1 MATKEQERKALQKIK
16 DIVDSLGP
24 DSYVAAAFD
33 GCFNLAQENIDGD
46 FMISFTQRLQK
57 ADDEIAYYKRAA
69 ESFSKDL
76 GEHVEAMQKLKKT
89 VVPEKELGEIYD
101 ALAQLAKRYETE
113 EASAA
118 EEIVEFADEP
128 CSREFAQAV
137 RCHREIREEIDR
149 LNELRSEVAKRL
161 KIMDEQSQNKEEN
174 C

>member
-33 GCFNLAQENIDGD
+33 GCFDLAQENIDGD

-76 GEHVEAMQKLKKT
+76 GEHVEAMQKLKET
-89 VVPEKELGEIYD
+89 VVPRKELGEIYD
-101 ALAQLAKRYETE
+101 ALVQLVKRYERE
-113 EASAA
+113 ETSAA

-137 RCHREIREEIDR
+137 RYHREIGAEIR
-149 LNELRSEVAKRL
+149 QLNELISEVSERL
-161 KIMDEQSQNKEEN
+161 NRMDKQQQNKAEN